1 MPLTELIYNS
11 NTTNI
16 TLIQTKLQ
24 LTTLTYN
31 DGFQN
36 KTHHIL
42 VILMLKI
49 TVLWNLS

>member
-1 MPLTELIYNS
+1 MPLIEFVYNW

-31 DGFQN
+31 DGFS
-36 KTHHIL
+36 K
-42 VILMLKI
+42 
-49 TVLWNLS
+49 